1 MAMAMACNII
11 HLLHFHPTPYRAF
24 ARTTLTTAF
33 RIPSPFQNSLPKP
46 ISPPRS
52 LSTTATFTWDD
63 VLRVSQPQS
72 ISDSDDVT
80 DLNGYFEKIKMCNRG
95 SEMRFEFMP
104 FVIEN
109 QIVGYIHNGFAEN
122 LRKFQKVF
130 KFLPDNSND
139 GFHGGTVTLH
149 PSLKTQEDR
158 TRSVG
163 EVVKILGEQQFPGI
177 RNELYPVISSFGASP
192 LFSLERAAAPYF
204 GIKAYGIHMN
214 GYVEKEGEKFLWIGK
229 RSQEKSTFPGM
240 LDHLVAGGL
249 REILISCMQFNMVKC
264 QPHGIACGENVVK
277 ECQEEAGIPKSISS
291 RQVLK
296 CFSCSAISVG
306 AVSYMDIDGY
316 RYKRDVLFCYDL
328 KLPESFIPKNEGRRS
343 RTSAQ
348 FSSGKVNYMLI
359 RLKVESYRNGEVESF
374 KLIPVAHV
382 ANVIRRTSIFKPNCC
397 LVIIDFLFRH
407 GYIRPENYGYL
418 DLLQSLRSGDY
429 S

>member
-158 TRSVG
+158 TRAVG

-249 REILISCMQFNMVKC
+249 
-264 QPHGIACGENVVK
+264 PHGIACGENVVK

-291 RQVLK
+291 RQVL
-296 CFSCSAISVG
+296 CFSCSAIPVG

-328 KLPESFIPKNEGRRS
+328 KLPESFIPKNED
-343 RTSAQ
+343 
-348 FSSGKVNYMLI
+348 
-359 RLKVESYRNGEVESF
+359 GEVESF

-382 ANVIRRTSIFKPNCC
+382 ANVIRGRTSIFKPNCC

>member
-63 VLRVSQPQS
+63 VLRLSQPQS

-95 SEMRFEFMP
+95 SEMRFMFMP

-109 QIVGYIHNGFAEN
+109 QIIGYIHNGFAEN

-158 TRSVG
+158 TRAVG

-249 REILISCMQFNMVKC
+249 
-264 QPHGIACGENVVK
+264 PHGIACGENVVK

-291 RQVLK
+291 
-296 CFSCSAISVG
+296 SAISVG

-328 KLPESFIPKNEGRRS
+328 KLPESFIPKNED
-343 RTSAQ
+343 
-348 FSSGKVNYMLI
+348 
-359 RLKVESYRNGEVESF
+359 GEVESF

>member
-63 VLRVSQPQS
+63 VLRLSQPQS

-95 SEMRFEFMP
+95 SEMRFMFMP

-158 TRSVG
+158 TRAVG

-249 REILISCMQFNMVKC
+249 
-264 QPHGIACGENVVK
+264 PHGIACGENVVK

-291 RQVLK
+291 
-296 CFSCSAISVG
+296 SAISVG

-328 KLPESFIPKNEGRRS
+328 KLPESFIPKNED
-343 RTSAQ
+343 
-348 FSSGKVNYMLI
+348 
-359 RLKVESYRNGEVESF
+359 GEVESF

>member
-63 VLRVSQPQS
+63 VLRLSQPQS

-109 QIVGYIHNGFAEN
+109 QIIGYIHNGFAEN

-158 TRSVG
+158 TRAVG

-249 REILISCMQFNMVKC
+249 
-264 QPHGIACGENVVK
+264 PHGIACGENVVK

-291 RQVLK
+291 
-296 CFSCSAISVG
+296 SAISVG

-328 KLPESFIPKNEGRRS
+328 KLPESFIPKNED
-343 RTSAQ
+343 
-348 FSSGKVNYMLI
+348 
-359 RLKVESYRNGEVESF
+359 GEVESF

>member
-63 VLRVSQPQS
+63 VLRLSQPQS

-95 SEMRFEFMP
+95 SEMRFMFMP

-109 QIVGYIHNGFAEN
+109 QIIGYIHNGFAEN

-158 TRSVG
+158 TRAVG

-249 REILISCMQFNMVKC
+249 
-264 QPHGIACGENVVK
+264 PHGIACGENVVK

-291 RQVLK
+291 
-296 CFSCSAISVG
+296 SAISVG

-328 KLPESFIPKNEGRRS
+328 KLPESFIPKNE
-343 RTSAQ
+343 
-348 FSSGKVNYMLI
+348 VL
-359 RLKVESYRNGEVESF
+359 
-374 KLIPVAHV
+374 
-382 ANVIRRTSIFKPNCC
+382 
-397 LVIIDFLFRH
+397 
-407 GYIRPENYGYL
+407 
-418 DLLQSLRSGDY
+418 
-429 S
+429 